1 MPPEEGNEP
10 VLQKT
15 TAALLVLGGAI
26 CLSLLLF
33 AYPQARTGIVL
44 ATLTGAAIV
53 AGYWLRWSTKHHH
66 TPQRAHFRVPEQART
81 R

>member
-1 MPPEEGNEP
+1 M
-10 VLQKT
+10 LRKT
-15 TAALLVLGGAI
+15 LAALLGLGGAI

-44 ATLTGAAIV
+44 ATLSGAAIV
-53 AGYWLRWSTKHHH
+53 AGYWLRRSTQHHH
-66 TPQRAHFRVPEQART
+66 SAQRAPLRAPEQART

>member
-1 MPPEEGNEP
+1 M
-10 VLQKT
+10 LQKT